1 MQKGTTGIPERVSLS
16 KGLRVKWKAEAADQ
30 GLYASTGPQTQC
42 LLADSKF
49 SLQSWPI
56 CLPMN
61 SNLTSRP
68 EGTRH
73 TSSCVSCCPP
83 KEELWEFL

>member
-1 MQKGTTGIPERVSLS
+1 MQKGTTGIPERVSSS

-42 LLADSKF
+42 PLADSMF

-61 SNLTSRP
+61 SNLTSLP
-68 EGTRH
+68 EGTRR
-73 TSSCVSCCPP
+73 TSSCVSCCPQ